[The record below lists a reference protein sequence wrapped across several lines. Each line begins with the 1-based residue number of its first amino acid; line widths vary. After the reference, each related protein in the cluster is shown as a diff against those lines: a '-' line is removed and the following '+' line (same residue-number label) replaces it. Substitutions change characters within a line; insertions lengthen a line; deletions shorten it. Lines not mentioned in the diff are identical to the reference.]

1 MENSEK
7 CSVCHT
13 DVKPSDY
20 FCFNCGNNLKP
31 KPLSIDLMS
40 QLVVY
45 LKSIF
50 LPPYGIVIGLR
61 YLREKG
67 DKSKLVG
74 VIAIVLTILAIVVY
88 TKLTLDLIANIN
100 SQVNSQMQQFG
111 AF

>member
-1 MENSEK
+1 MENSAK
-7 CSVCHT
+7 CGVCHV
-13 DVKPSDY
+13 DVRPIDY

-31 KPLSIDLMS
+31 KPLSTSLS
-40 QLVVY
+40 QQLIMY

-74 VIAIVLTILAIVVY
+74 VVAIVLTILAIVVY

-100 SQVNSQMQQFG
+100 SQVNTQMQQFG